1 MSINEFTPAEKANAI
16 ARICHAANTAYST
29 IIGDGYNHK
38 SWDEL
43 SPEMRAV
50 TRNGVTTRLENPD
63 LTPEQMHKNWML
75 AKIDDGYTYGEVKDD
90 DAKTHPCLGPYEQL
104 PKAQQVKDRLFSAI
118 VDALK

>member
-16 ARICHAANTAYST
+16 GRIAHAANTAYST

-63 LTPEQMHKNWML
+63 LTPEQMHKNWMQ
-75 AKIDDGYTYGEVKDD
+75 AKIDDGYTYGEAKDD
-90 DAKTHPCLGPYEQL
+90 DAKTHPCLVPYDQL
-104 PKAQQVKDRLFSAI
+104 PKAQQTKDRLFSAI